1 MSFTGGVLRLAAPPP
16 KLERYD
22 RYLFLGPHPDDIEIG
37 AGATAAR
44 LAAAGKQV
52 TFLIC
57 TDGRYGLENAPAGTA
72 PEWLVEWR
80 KAEAVASAK
89 ALGVEDVRF
98 LGLCD
103 GGFYDCDELR
113 RGVAR
118 VMGETKAQVVFAP
131 DPDVTS
137 ECHVDHRRVGECA
150 KQLAFFAPFAQIM
163 ARCDAESAPVE
174 ALAFYM
180 TARPNRFVETRG
192 LLQRQL
198 EAIFDCHRSQFP
210 AGCGEAKS
218 IALYLRLRSADFGL
232 RALCGAAEGFRVL
245 GRTQM
250 HCLPEAG
257 R

>member
-1 MSFTGGVLRLAAPPP
+1 MSVLRSVLRLAAPLP
-16 KLERYD
+16 KVEQYERF
-22 RYLFLGPHPDDIEIG
+22 LFLGPHPDDIEIG
-37 AGATAAR
+37 AGATAAK
-44 LAAAGKQV
+44 LAAAGKEV

-57 TDGRYGLENAPAGTA
+57 IDGRYGLEHA
-72 PEWLVEWR
+72 PEGTTPEELAEFR
-80 KAEAVASAK
+80 KAEAIAAAK
-89 ALGVEDVRF
+89 TLGVEDVRF

-103 GGFYDCDELR
+103 GGFYDVDELL

-118 VMGETKAQVVFAP
+118 VIGETKPQLIFAP
-131 DPDVTS
+131 DPDVSS

-150 KQLAFFAPFAQIM
+150 KTLAFFAPFREIM
-163 ARCDAESAPVE
+163 ARYGAQSAPVE

-180 TARPNRFVETRG
+180 TAKPDRFVETRG

-198 EAIFDCHRSQFP
+198 DAIFGCHKSQFP
-210 AGCGEAKS
+210 QNCADAKS
-218 IALYLRLRSADFGL
+218 ISLYLRLRSADFGL

-250 HCLPEAG
+250 HCLPEAD